1 MTKGGTHTFKTSV
14 KISDFPLFNDIW
26 QLSMQLKKKKF
37 IQDISLTFNST
48 YL

>member
-14 KISDFPLFNDIW
+14 KISDVSLFNAI
-26 QLSMQLKKKKF
+26 KKKNV